1 VGIKLSR
8 VGEKVKNIRADMGI
22 TQKQLAKK
30 LGVAENFISEIESGR
45 KVINQSLMDRLSK
58 VLGKDINDI
67 TMSFE
72 EQVYEDEKVQ
82 KYTEKPKK
90 ESVKEVWNEAFSSV
104 LKNVPVYRYD
114 LKIPIASK
122 QLPLINNKVEGYA
135 QDKVMYLEIEDD
147 DMMGFRIL
155 QGDLAFGH
163 MTHEIENN
171 SVCLVEY
178 ESKRV
183 IRQIKKLDSNKV
195 LLLSNKGS
203 LRTETIEIRNLK
215 IIVKLDRI
223 EIKL

>member
-1 VGIKLSR
+1 VGVKLSR

-114 LKIPIASK
+114 LKITIASK

-171 SVCLVEY
+171 SLCLVEY